1 MAIALTPAAEA
12 EEVHTLNLS
21 DLQSVAEQLDREM
34 AQKCSDLR
42 SLLEAEQTIVNQ
54 VQTILDQC
62 EARAK
67 RIRRALNA
75 LEGEA
80 PGRKPETQKPKATSG
95 WKVSEEKIE
104 QAYDA
109 IVKAIGLNDGQPV
122 TMTEARR
129 VEGSGGHETYRQ
141 AIDVLRDRE
150 RIRVA
155 GKTRGGGTLLALMP
169 DADRTED
176 AAA

>member
-1 MAIALTPAAEA
+1 MAIALQPTATA
-12 EEVHTLNLS
+12 EEMSALNAD
-21 DLQSVAEQLDREM
+21 DLDAVAEQLDREIVE
-34 AQKCSDLR
+34 KCDGLR
-42 SLLEAEQTIVNQ
+42 DLLESEQAIANRL
-54 VQTILDQC
+54 QTILDQC

-75 LEGEA
+75 LEGEV
-80 PGRKPETQKPKATSG
+80 PGRKPQAQPKQAAKTHK
-95 WKVSEEKIE
+95 WNVSEEKVE

-109 IVKAIGLNDGQPV
+109 IVKAIDLNDGKPV

-141 AIDVLRDRE
+141 AIDILRDRE

-169 DADRTED
+169 EADD